1 MKIDKRKIYAIIGE
15 MSRMAFT
22 ERKKF
27 AAAGLML
34 MFGCGTAV
42 VGHFCPIRQ
51 QETVA
56 EEVLV
61 QETEDDWETEES
73 SYMTASVVQED
84 TGWQPAMDE
93 LNLAHY
99 FPDGA
104 DQTQITQSL
113 AGQIF
118 KTLMTHDENWIS
130 QIYDM
135 SDVTP
140 LQMAQ
145 KLGKPQS
152 AVMGKYNPED
162 SKQNKD
168 DPSTW
173 TINSFKNI
181 RMTASDG
188 DGKAITPY
196 SNVRE
201 IMSMANLYTYYKGVT
216 DYDLFLSYTKSLW
229 DQSHSYTVSLS
240 DIYYCDGCIGE
251 EAQLKQKEELEK
263 EAKKEESGISYE
275 DAFLG
280 AEKEAESEEEAG
292 AVSGENLLDQTENG
306 SSDSVIVSNKTSA
319 QRASEEASRAESKQ
333 AVYESSVAERESRR
347 AEETTK
353 SGLIVSSKKASWQ
366 TAENESESLNQD
378 QISGQDASKNSED
391 KKLNNQNTE
400 TLMATA
406 SDAVPTSAQAQNVQN
421 IASDSKTDSKS
432 DSRSKAGQTQTAPA
446 TSASSNSSKTSKS
459 SGYCPG
465 HVDLIIHMK
474 ITGLNEEKQN
484 LFAKDLIGND
494 PANIGTAETSSET
507 MPESTENIETN
518 AKDAGD
524 IKAAKESKENVW
536 PGWNESTI
544 AAARSLAAQDWF
556 EKYGLTVSA
565 FSGKN
570 PLTNAEIEAYMAQLP
585 AGLSEE
591 RLRVVRFAL
600 NSVGKVPYYW
610 GGKASR
616 PNYDGNSFGILTT
629 ADYKGRV
636 LKGLDCSGWIGW
648 VYWSATGKRLPYEST
663 SGLAATGT
671 NISRDQLKPGDII
684 VRTGTDAHVI
694 MFLGWTSDGKIQ
706 CIHESSTS
714 VNNVTVA
721 VRDANWPYYRRL
733 IND

>member
-1 MKIDKRKIYAIIGE
+1 MIGA
-15 MSRMAFT
+15 MSRMAIADR
-22 ERKKF
+22 RKY

-42 VGHFCPIRQ
+42 LGHLCPIYQ
-51 QETVA
+51 PEPVV
-56 EEVLV
+56 EEVLATEE
-61 QETEDDWETEES
+61 ETDWETEED
-73 SYMTASVVQED
+73 TLASTEIVEED
-84 TGWQPAMDE
+84 AGWQPVVDE

-140 LQMAQ
+140 AQMAQ

-152 AVMGKYNPED
+152 SIMGKYNPED
-162 SKQNKD
+162 SRQNKD

-181 RMTASDG
+181 RMTATDG
-188 DGKAITPY
+188 DGNAITPY

-216 DYDLFLSYTKSLW
+216 DYDLFLSYAKALW

-240 DIYYCDGCIGE
+240 DVYYCNGCIGE
-251 EAQLKQKEELEK
+251 DAQLRQKEELEK

-275 DAFLG
+275 EAFLG
-280 AEKEAESEEEAG
+280 AEKEAESEEEEAG
-292 AVSGENLLDQTENG
+292 AVSGEDLIDTQAASG
-306 SSDSVIVSNKTSA
+306 STSMIVSNKTSA

-333 AVYESSVAERESRR
+333 AAYESSVAEQEASRA
-347 AEETTK
+347 AEATTA
-353 SGLIVSSKKASWQ
+353 GMIVSSKKASWQ
-366 TAENESESLNQD
+366 TSADQDTTFSSSTSSSKSGSESS
-378 QISGQDASKNSED
+378 SGSSNLDSSNGSGVAGNHSGNTG
-391 KKLNNQNTE
+391 NTE
-400 TLMATA
+400 NGTSTTESLATMTA
-406 SDAVPTSAQAQNVQN
+406 TESDAVPVVAEAQTQAQSHEV
-421 IASDSKTDSKS
+421 ASDSKSKS
-432 DSRSKAGQTQTAPA
+432 TKSGSTQTHA
-446 TSASSNSSKTSKS
+446 TSEKNTSTASSSSS
-459 SGYCPG
+459 SYCPG

-474 ITGLNEEKQN
+474 ITGLNEKNQN
-484 LFAKDLIGND
+484 LFAKDSIGND
-494 PANIGTAETSSET
+494 PANLGDPETEWRGWDETAMS
-507 MPESTENIETN
+507 
-518 AKDAGD
+518 A
-524 IKAAKESKENVW
+524 V
-536 PGWNESTI
+536 
-544 AAARSLAAQDWF
+544 RSLASQDWF

-565 FSGKN
+565 ISGRN
-570 PLTNAEIEAYMAQLP
+570 ALTSAEIEAYMAQLP
-585 AGLSEE
+585 AGLSDE
-591 RLRVVRFAL
+591 RLRIIRFAL

-610 GGKASR
+610 GGKASA
-616 PNYDGNSFGILTT
+616 PNYAGNSFGVLTT

-648 VYWSATGKRLPYEST
+648 VYWSVTGKRLPYEST

-671 NISRDQLKPGDII
+671 SISRDQLKPGDII
-684 VRTGTDAHVI
+684 IRTGTDAHVI
-694 MFLGWTSDGKIQ
+694 MFLGWTSDGRIQ
-706 CIHESSTS
+706 CIHESSAS

>member
-1 MKIDKRKIYAIIGE
+1 MKIDKRKIYSMIGA
-15 MSRMAFT
+15 MSRMAIADR
-22 ERKKF
+22 RKY
-27 AAAGLML
+27 AAAGLLL

-42 VGHFCPIRQ
+42 LGHFCPIRQ
-51 QETVA
+51 QEPVVK
-56 EEVLV
+56 EVLASEE
-61 QETEDDWETEES
+61 ETDWETEAS
-73 SYMTASVVQED
+73 SLATAEVVAD
-84 TGWQPAMDE
+84 DAGWQPVTDE

-140 LQMAQ
+140 AQMAQ

-162 SKQNKD
+162 SRQKKD

-216 DYDLFLSYTKSLW
+216 DYDLFLSYAKSLW

-240 DIYYCDGCIGE
+240 DVYYCDGCIGE
-251 EAQLKQKEELEK
+251 DAQLRQKKELEK

-280 AEKEAESEEEAG
+280 AESQAESEEEKEG
-292 AVSGENLLDQTENG
+292 AVSEENLLD
-306 SSDSVIVSNKTSA
+306 DSASTSVVVSNKTSL
-319 QRASEEASRAESKQ
+319 QRAAEDASRAESKQ
-333 AVYESSVAERESRR
+333 AAYESSVAEVESSR
-347 AEETTK
+347 AAAATK
-353 SGLIVSSKKASWQ
+353 AGLVVSSKKASWQ
-366 TAENESESLNQD
+366 TSSE
-378 QISGQDASKNSED
+378 QDAQESTTVAESSAGT
-391 KKLNNQNTE
+391 NTE
-400 TLMATA
+400 SSKDSSTNTSQADSAAMTMTATGSDAAAVSASATATA
-406 SDAVPTSAQAQNVQN
+406 SSKAV
-421 IASDSKTDSKS
+421 ASDSKS
-432 DSRSKAGQTQTAPA
+432 
-446 TSASSNSSKTSKS
+446 SKS
-459 SGYCPG
+459 SGSTGTKSTKGEQTTTSYCPG

-474 ITGLNEEKQN
+474 INGLNEAKQN
-484 LFAKDLIGND
+484 LFSKDSIGND
-494 PANIGTAETSSET
+494 AANIG
-507 MPESTENIETN
+507 STET
-518 AKDAGD
+518 D
-524 IKAAKESKENVW
+524 W
-536 PGWNESTI
+536 PGWNESTM

-565 FSGKN
+565 FSGRN
-570 PLTNAEIEAYMAQLP
+570 ALTSAEIEAYMAQLP
-585 AGLSEE
+585 VGLSEE
-591 RLRVVRFAL
+591 RLRIIRFAL

-610 GGKASR
+610 GGKASS
-616 PNYDGNSFGILTT
+616 PNYEGNQFGILTT

-648 VYWSATGKRLPYEST
+648 VYWSVTGKRLPYEST

-671 NISRDQLKPGDII
+671 SISRDQLKPGDII
-684 VRTGTDAHVI
+684 IRTGTDAHVI

-706 CIHESSTS
+706 CIHESSAS

>member
-1 MKIDKRKIYAIIGE
+1 MKIDKRKIYSMIGA
-15 MSRMAFT
+15 MSRMAIADR
-22 ERKKF
+22 RKY
-27 AAAGLML
+27 AAAGLLL

-42 VGHFCPIRQ
+42 LGHFCPIRQ
-51 QETVA
+51 QEPVVK
-56 EEVLV
+56 EVLASEE
-61 QETEDDWETEES
+61 ETDWETEAS
-73 SYMTASVVQED
+73 SLATAEVVAD
-84 TGWQPAMDE
+84 DAGWQPVTDE

-140 LQMAQ
+140 AQMAQ

-162 SKQNKD
+162 SRQKKD

-216 DYDLFLSYTKSLW
+216 DYDLFLSYAKSLW

-240 DIYYCDGCIGE
+240 DVYYCDGCIGE
-251 EAQLKQKEELEK
+251 DAQLRQKKELEK

-280 AEKEAESEEEAG
+280 AESQAESEEEKEG
-292 AVSGENLLDQTENG
+292 AVSEENLLD
-306 SSDSVIVSNKTSA
+306 DSASTSVVVSNKTSL
-319 QRASEEASRAESKQ
+319 QRAAEDASRAESKQ
-333 AVYESSVAERESRR
+333 AAYESSVAEVESSR
-347 AEETTK
+347 AAAATK
-353 SGLIVSSKKASWQ
+353 AGLVVSSKKASWQ
-366 TAENESESLNQD
+366 TSSE
-378 QISGQDASKNSED
+378 QDAQESTTVAEVAESSAGT
-391 KKLNNQNTE
+391 NTE
-400 TLMATA
+400 SSKDSSTNTSQADSAAMTMTATGSDAAAVSASATATA
-406 SDAVPTSAQAQNVQN
+406 SSKAV
-421 IASDSKTDSKS
+421 ASDSKS
-432 DSRSKAGQTQTAPA
+432 
-446 TSASSNSSKTSKS
+446 SKS
-459 SGYCPG
+459 SGSTGTKSTKGEQTTTSYCPG

-474 ITGLNEEKQN
+474 INGLNEAKQN
-484 LFAKDLIGND
+484 LFSKDSIGND
-494 PANIGTAETSSET
+494 AANIG
-507 MPESTENIETN
+507 STET
-518 AKDAGD
+518 D
-524 IKAAKESKENVW
+524 W
-536 PGWNESTI
+536 PGWNESTM

-565 FSGKN
+565 FSGRN
-570 PLTNAEIEAYMAQLP
+570 ALTSAEIEAYMAQLP
-585 AGLSEE
+585 VGLSEE
-591 RLRVVRFAL
+591 RLRIIRFAL

-610 GGKASR
+610 GGKASS
-616 PNYDGNSFGILTT
+616 PNYEGTQFGILTT

-648 VYWSATGKRLPYEST
+648 VYWSVTGKRLPYEST

-671 NISRDQLKPGDII
+671 SISRDQLKPGDII
-684 VRTGTDAHVI
+684 IRTGTDAHVI

-706 CIHESSTS
+706 CIHESSAS

>member
-1 MKIDKRKIYAIIGE
+1 MAIADRRKY
-15 MSRMAFT
+15 
-22 ERKKF
+22 

-42 VGHFCPIRQ
+42 LGHLCPIYQ
-51 QETVA
+51 PEPVV
-56 EEVLV
+56 EEVLATEE
-61 QETEDDWETEES
+61 ETDWESEDDTLASTE
-73 SYMTASVVQED
+73 VVEAD
-84 TGWQPAMDE
+84 AGWQPVVDD

-140 LQMAQ
+140 AQMAQ

-152 AVMGKYNPED
+152 SIMGKYNPED
-162 SKQNKD
+162 SRQNKD

-181 RMTASDG
+181 RMTATDG
-188 DGKAITPY
+188 DGNAITPY

-216 DYDLFLSYTKSLW
+216 DYDLFLSYAKALW

-240 DIYYCDGCIGE
+240 DVYYCDGCIGE
-251 EAQLKQKEELEK
+251 DAQLRQKEELEK

-275 DAFLG
+275 EAFLG
-280 AEKEAESEEEAG
+280 AEKGAESEEAEAG
-292 AVSGENLLDQTENG
+292 AVSGEDLIDTQASSG
-306 SSDSVIVSNKTSA
+306 STSMIVSNKTSE

-333 AVYESSVAERESRR
+333 AAYESSVAEQEASRA
-347 AEETTK
+347 AEATTA
-353 SGLIVSSKKASWQ
+353 GMIVSSKKASWQ
-366 TAENESESLNQD
+366 TSADQNQETNMSSNKSSSES
-378 QISGQDASKNSED
+378 SSASSD
-391 KKLNNQNTE
+391 SSNTE
-400 TLMATA
+400 SGGSTTEPLATMTA
-406 SDAVPTSAQAQNVQN
+406 TESDAVPSATVAQSQVQAQTQAQSHEV
-421 IASDSKTDSKS
+421 ASDSK
-432 DSRSKAGQTQTAPA
+432 
-446 TSASSNSSKTSKS
+446 SKS
-459 SGYCPG
+459 SKSGTSSSSYCPG

-474 ITGLNEEKQN
+474 ITGLNEKNQN
-484 LFAKDLIGND
+484 LFAKDSIGND
-494 PANIGTAETSSET
+494 PANLGDPETEWRGWDETAMT
-507 MPESTENIETN
+507 
-518 AKDAGD
+518 A
-524 IKAAKESKENVW
+524 V
-536 PGWNESTI
+536 
-544 AAARSLAAQDWF
+544 RSLASQDWF

-565 FSGKN
+565 ISGRN
-570 PLTNAEIEAYMAQLP
+570 ALTSAEIEAYMAQLP

-591 RLRVVRFAL
+591 RLRIIRFAL

-610 GGKASR
+610 GGKASA
-616 PNYDGNSFGILTT
+616 PNYAGNSFGVLTT

-648 VYWSATGKRLPYEST
+648 VYWSVTGKRLPYEST

-671 NISRDQLKPGDII
+671 SISRDQLKPGDII
-684 VRTGTDAHVI
+684 IRTGTDAHVI
-694 MFLGWTSDGKIQ
+694 MFLGWTSDGRIQ
-706 CIHESSTS
+706 CIHESSAS